1 MKTKQQDDQNSE
13 TVVFENRKYSKICRS
28 EASDRNYNNMQ
39 NPDLQHDEHLS
50 NHLALSINRKKE
62 GKKSTNKKKCR

>member
-39 NPDLQHDEHLS
+39 NPDL
-50 NHLALSINRKKE
+50 
-62 GKKSTNKKKCR
+62 